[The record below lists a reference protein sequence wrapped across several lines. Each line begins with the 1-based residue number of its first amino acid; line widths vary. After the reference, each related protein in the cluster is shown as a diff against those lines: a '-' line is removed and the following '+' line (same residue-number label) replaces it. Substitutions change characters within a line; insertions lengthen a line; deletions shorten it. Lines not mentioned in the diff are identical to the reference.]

1 MGMFTEGFE
10 EEQEKT
16 AAWKAQAVAYGKLLV
31 CYRLGKRPSEKLLDE
46 LHKASLNLQVL
57 GLLTE

>member
-31 CYRLGKRPSEKLLDE
+31 CYRTGRRPSEKLLDE
-46 LHKASLNLQVL
+46 LHESSLKLQEL
-57 GLLTE
+57 KLLEE